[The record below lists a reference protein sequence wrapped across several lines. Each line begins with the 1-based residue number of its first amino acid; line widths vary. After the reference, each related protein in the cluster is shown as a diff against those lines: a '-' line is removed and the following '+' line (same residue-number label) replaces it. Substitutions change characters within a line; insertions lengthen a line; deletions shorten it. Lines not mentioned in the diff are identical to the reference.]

1 VNPLTQIFPPGP
13 PVPPEFRADF
23 ERRRAELEML
33 LGAVTI
39 TTTTDDEC
47 PVTAEVVLKWR
58 LGSEYFHFTG
68 CGLLLGCNRALLRRY
83 RLRIE

>member
-1 VNPLTQIFPPGP
+1 VFHAGPLPRTSLQLTTPVTAAHLDFRLLRHGKAVNPLTQIFPPGP

-39 TTTTDDEC
+39 TTTTDD
-47 PVTAEVVLKWR
+47 
-58 LGSEYFHFTG
+58 
-68 CGLLLGCNRALLRRY
+68 
-83 RLRIE
+83 